1 VIARS
6 RKCIENGRFMFG
18 LATQR
23 TFANVGKRHHRL
35 SANWHF
41 GTFDFWHTGSVYVT
55 RLCGFCSAVAL
66 VARSPERKP
75 LYQSAPP
82 VRLCSHVCSLNATL
96 TARLSPTAFFEKA
109 KKHPSCVTNLAR
121 KFLRHNRTST
131 ATACEATA
139 SPKRQQGVALMMQ
152 HTSAVGQP

>member
-1 VIARS
+1 
-6 RKCIENGRFMFG
+6 MFG

-41 GTFDFWHTGSVYVT
+41 GTFDFWHT
-55 RLCGFCSAVAL
+55 
-66 VARSPERKP
+66 
-75 LYQSAPP
+75 
-82 VRLCSHVCSLNATL
+82 
-96 TARLSPTAFFEKA
+96 ARLSPTAFFEKA
-109 KKHPSCVTNLAR
+109 KKHPGCVTNLAR

>member
-1 VIARS
+1 MEDLCSAWQRNARS
-6 RKCIENGRFMFG
+6 RTSVNGTTEFQQIG
-18 LATQR
+18 TLALLT
-23 TFANVGKRHHRL
+23 
-35 SANWHF
+35 S
-41 GTFDFWHTGSVYVT
+41 GTRAPYTSPACAASVA
-55 RLCGFCSAVAL
+55 SVAL